1 MKKLF
6 YLLIA
11 LTVFAMIF
19 FASSSYATLYKWVD
33 EKGQTHVTDYPGP
46 EQEIREEKTKAPE
59 KRYKDTLKDVRE
71 NVQDFFKPKQEQPKQ
86 KIETPAVASPIQ
98 RTPSPEQ
105 PQAAPTVQ
113 PAPQKTLPS
122 FPKVLKLSPD
132 KAPKSTVDGAP
143 QSAVWI
149 IVFVVIMAALYVF
162 ICLCLYL
169 IAKKLNVPSPFYA
182 WIPLLQAWT
191 FVVAA
196 KGSDKHPCLW
206 ILAMVV
212 PIIGPFIG
220 VYLWI
225 CITENLGKNKWLG
238 LLSLLPIV
246 NLGMMGWLAF
256 SKEET

>member
-1 MKKLF
+1 MSV
-6 YLLIA
+6 
-11 LTVFAMIF
+11 LTLIF
-19 FASSSYATLYKWVD
+19 FASLSYAALYKWVD
-33 EKGQTHVTDYPGP
+33 EKGQTHLTDYPGP
-46 EQEIREEKTKAPE
+46 DQEIREDKTKTPE
-59 KRYKDTLKDVRE
+59 KKYKDTLRDVKE
-71 NVQDFFKPKQEQPKQ
+71 NVQDFFKPRQEQSKGKQELPAP
-86 KIETPAVASPIQ
+86 ETPLQ
-98 RTPSPEQ
+98 KTPSQQQ

-122 FPKVLKLSPD
+122 FPKVLRLSPD
-132 KAPKSTVDGAP
+132 KAPQSAIPEMP
-143 QSAVWI
+143 QSATWV
-149 IVFVVIMAALYVF
+149 IVFVVIMVALYVYV
-162 ICLCLYL
+162 CLCLFL

-246 NLGMMGWLAF
+246 NLGLMGWLAF
-256 SKEET
+256 SKEETY

>member
-1 MKKLF
+1 MS
-6 YLLIA
+6 
-11 LTVFAMIF
+11 VFVLIF
-19 FASSSYATLYKWVD
+19 FSSSSQAALYKWVD
-33 EKGQTHVTDYPGP
+33 EKGQTHLTDYPGP
-46 EQEIREEKTKAPE
+46 DQEIREDKAKPPE
-59 KRYKDTLKDVRE
+59 KKYKETIKDVKE
-71 NVQDFFKPKQEQPKQ
+71 NIQDFFKPRQEQSKGKQELPAL
-86 KIETPAVASPIQ
+86 ETPSQ
-98 RTPSPEQ
+98 KTPSQQQ

-122 FPKVLKLSPD
+122 FPKVLKLAPD

-196 KGSDKHPCLW
+196 KGSGKHPCLW

-246 NLGMMGWLAF
+246 NLGLMGWLAF